1 MFELAEA
8 EKCLTLAHA
17 FRCCLF
23 RLDMS
28 ARHVD
33 ETQRV
38 VGHVD
43 GTTPRTL
50 PGSVSVFPAKGL
62 DGFSSVDVSGD
73 TFLQLAHHT
82 DASLVFVG
90 PEPNRLSLLDAQMSY
105 TFVLVN
111 WPVRALGPTD
121 LKEYAERLLNQDL
134 YDDVSHLEQICS
146 QWEGAW
152 TTSSAR
158 LETLLLDRW
167 SQRNG
172 GFMRVTEFQQQRR
185 DLWAEG
191 DRLEAEI
198 AHLEENGVGEGN
210 EHTLNRHLSQVRP
223 AVYSRLADER
233 VRRADRRRLLELRVQ
248 LDERLDQLATR
259 MEHERTLVREMMD
272 SMRRSRDGFWW
283 PSEESP
289 LGPLS
294 ELAELIR
301 GEILE
306 ALTGHDLQEVLT
318 GQQKS
323 TLTGSSGWLWD
334 TAIAS
339 SDAFLSALHL
349 DESTINSVFE
359 FERFRACIE
368 SWLQD

>member
-1 MFELAEA
+1 
-8 EKCLTLAHA
+8 
-17 FRCCLF
+17 
-23 RLDMS
+23 MS

-33 ETQRV
+33 ETLRV
-38 VGHVD
+38 VVHVD

-62 DGFSSVDVSGD
+62 DGFSSVDVSDD

-111 WPVRALGPTD
+111 WPVRALGATD

-152 TTSSAR
+152 NIFSTR
-158 LETLLLDRW
+158 LEHLLLNWW
-167 SQRNG
+167 SEKNG
-172 GFMRVTEFQQQRR
+172 GLLMISEFNQQRR
-185 DLWAEG
+185 DLATEG
-191 DRLEAEI
+191 ERLEAEI
-198 AHLEENGVGEGN
+198 AHLEENGVTEEN
-210 EHTLNRHLSQVRP
+210 EHTLNRLLSQTRP
-223 AVYSRLADER
+223 KMTQRQREAVNSKLAR
-233 VRRADRRRLLELRVQ
+233 VADRRRLLESRDRLREIEEQ
-248 LDERLDQLATR
+248 LLTKRAHDRALHKK
-259 MEHERTLVREMMD
+259 MKI
-272 SMRRSRDGFWW
+272 SMRRSKTGFWW

-323 TLTGSSGWLWD
+323 TLTGSSRWLWN

-339 SDAFLSALHL
+339 GDAFLSALRL
-349 DESTINSVFE
+349 DDATINSVFE
-359 FERFRACIE
+359 FERFQPCIE

>member
-1 MFELAEA
+1 
-8 EKCLTLAHA
+8 
-17 FRCCLF
+17 
-23 RLDMS
+23 MS

-62 DGFSSVDVSGD
+62 DGFSSVDVSDD

-111 WPVRALGPTD
+111 WPVTALGATD

-152 TTSSAR
+152 NILSIR
-158 LETLLLDRW
+158 VEYFLLNWW
-167 SQRNG
+167 SEKNG
-172 GFMRVTEFQQQRR
+172 GLLMISEFNQQRR
-185 DLWAEG
+185 DLAAEG
-191 DRLEAEI
+191 ERLEAEI
-198 AHLEENGVGEGN
+198 AQLEENGVAEEN
-210 EHTLNRHLSQVRP
+210 EHTLNRHLSQDLSKMTKRQLEQV
-223 AVYSRLADER
+223 SLRLADER
-233 VRRADRRRLLELRVQ
+233 RGRADRRRLLKLR
-248 LDERLDQLATR
+248 DRL
-259 MEHERTLVREMMD
+259 REIEEQYYAKRAHDRALYRKMKM
-272 SMRRSRDGFWW
+272 SMRRSKTGFWW

-294 ELAELIR
+294 ELGELIR

-323 TLTGSSGWLWD
+323 NLTGSSRWLWN

-339 SDAFLSALHL
+339 GDAFLSALRL
-349 DESTINSVFE
+349 DDATINSVFE
-359 FERFRACIE
+359 FERFRPCIE